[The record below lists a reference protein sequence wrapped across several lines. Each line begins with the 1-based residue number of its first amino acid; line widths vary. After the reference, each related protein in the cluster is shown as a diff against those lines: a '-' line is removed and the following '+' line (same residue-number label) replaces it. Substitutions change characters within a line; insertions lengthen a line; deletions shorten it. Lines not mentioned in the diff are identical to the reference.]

1 MQTFVP
7 HGSDFT
13 SNAMVLDRQRLGK
26 QRVEGLQIINTLL
39 GYSDGWANHPA
50 VKMWKGYE
58 QALVK
63 YTLSMCNAWTL
74 KGYKDTC
81 ATKILE
87 KSIESGLFVPETVWA
102 DIELPTWLDDP
113 EVMESHKSNLLRKLP
128 SHYSKYWPEVSPDL
142 PYKWPTP
149 NSKDVK

>member
-7 HGSDFT
+7 YGSDFT

-26 QRVEGLQIINTLL
+26 QRVEGMQILNTLL
-39 GYSDGWANHPA
+39 GYSSGWSSHPA
-50 VKMWKGYE
+50 VKMWEKYE

-63 YTLSMCNAWTL
+63 YTLEMCNIWTAL
-74 KGYKDTC
+74 GYKDTC

-102 DIELPTWLDDP
+102 DIKMPDWLDDP
-113 EVMESHKSNLLRKLP
+113 EVTDSHKSNLLRKLP
-128 SHYSKYWPEVSPDL
+128 NHYEKYWPEMSPDL
-142 PYKWPTP
+142 PYKWPIT
-149 NSKDVK
+149 NLKDGK